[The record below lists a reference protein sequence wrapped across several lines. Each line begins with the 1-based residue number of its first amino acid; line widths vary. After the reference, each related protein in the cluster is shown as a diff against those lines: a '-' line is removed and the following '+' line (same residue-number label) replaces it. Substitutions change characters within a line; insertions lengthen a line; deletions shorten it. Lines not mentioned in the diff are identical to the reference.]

1 MDRLI
6 DGRELTRPG
15 REPVL
20 DTAERTMAQVNFPSP
35 AERTWRDALGGI
47 VIESRI
53 AESPGRSG
61 YERRFFPGVEVGLPG
76 WQRAHSQGSGTGH
89 ESPHAIRYAPAEV
102 NQEFQRLGIERF
114 IRELFEAK
122 AADVELRLK
131 TVTYTHPGT
140 LRLKEIQYRV
150 DAVRRGVSRPLFEA
164 SIEVENKRDRPRVAA
179 NVAVR
184 TPREQWTSYL
194 A

>member
-1 MDRLI
+1 
-6 DGRELTRPG
+6 
-15 REPVL
+15 
-20 DTAERTMAQVNFPSP
+20 MAQASFPP
-35 AERTWRDALGGI
+35 FPERTWRDALGGT

-53 AESPGRSG
+53 GAPPGRSG
-61 YERRFFPGVEVGLPG
+61 YERQYFPGVEVGLPG
-76 WQRAHSQGSGTGH
+76 WERAHSQGSGTGH
-89 ESPHAIRYAPAEV
+89 ESAHAIRYAPAEV

-114 IRELFEAK
+114 IRELFDAK

-179 NVAVR
+179 AVTIR
-184 TPREQWTSYL
+184 TPRELWARYL